1 MHNVI
6 FTWSA
11 NTENMIIEQGQSLW
25 IL

>member
-25 IL
+25 IV